1 MELTHTIPTEVI
13 QLLSASE
20 AGEYQ
25 LVPVRRQGADV
36 CCYGAADRDYG
47 DSWNWYE
54 SVFGEDCDGYHG
66 KA

>member
-54 SVFGEDCDGYHG
+54 SVSV
-66 KA
+66 